1 MIFSQ
6 GLGQKRKG
14 QKDWVI
20 QRWQG
25 KGDWRWKKK
34 VRSGQGIKL
43 QFVNPWLHYDSNTLL
58 IFPFP

>member
-34 VRSGQGIKL
+34 SQIWTG
-43 QFVNPWLHYDSNTLL
+43 N
-58 IFPFP
+58 